1 MCVSGKYSHLM
12 VFNNNQ
18 KPQEHD
24 LYDVILSEICIDKT
38 KCAHKDDL
46 DRNKTFRT
54 EILIKRT
61 DNTDFESELSYSEE
75 EFEETN
81 LVLEYSRF
89 YNTNSKAEI
98 DFHFDLWTDPKTQI
112 DNVSFYS
119 LCICMR
125 LCCNILK
132 IM

>member
-1 MCVSGKYSHLM
+1 M
-12 VFNNNQ
+12 VFNNTQ
-18 KPQEHD
+18 KPQVHD
-24 LYDVILSEICIDKT
+24 LFDVFLSEICIDKT
-38 KCAHKDDL
+38 KCVHKDDL

-61 DNTDFESELSYSEE
+61 DNTDLESGFSSSEE
-75 EFEETN
+75 EFETTT

-112 DNVSFYS
+112 DNVCLNS
-119 LCICMR
+119 
-125 LCCNILK
+125 
-132 IM
+132 